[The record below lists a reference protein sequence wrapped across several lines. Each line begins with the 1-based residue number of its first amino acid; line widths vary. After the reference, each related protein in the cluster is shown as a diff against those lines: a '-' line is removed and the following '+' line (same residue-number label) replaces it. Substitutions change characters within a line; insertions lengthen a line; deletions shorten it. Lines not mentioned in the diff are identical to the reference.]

1 MRALSKPLS
10 VLSNAAGIVGG
21 LALLVLMFTTVV
33 DVTLRSTFNI
43 AFLGVTEIT
52 ELGLVVVAVLGIT
65 YCGWTEGH
73 IALEFG
79 ESLMSARAW
88 RGLQVVERL
97 VSAAIAGAVALYS
110 FVEAAAVYGRNAHT
124 NLLQIPE
131 YPFYFIVGFGF
142 LTYAL
147 VLLYRAFAERAT
159 EPAGPPA

>member
-1 MRALSKPLS
+1 MRALEKPLGA
-10 VLSNAAGIVGG
+10 VANGAGIIGG
-21 LALLVLMFTTVV
+21 LALLVLMFATVV

-52 ELGLVVVAVLGIT
+52 ELGLVVLAVLGIA
-65 YCGWTEGH
+65 YCGWTQGH

-79 ESLMSARAW
+79 ESLLSARTW

-97 VSAAIAGAVALYS
+97 TSTAVAGAVAVYS

-124 NLLQIPE
+124 NLLIIPE
-131 YPFYFIVGFGF
+131 YPFYLIVGSGF

-147 VLLYRAFAERAT
+147 ILLYRALAERGGDV
-159 EPAGPPA
+159 AGPRA